1 LGAFFAPNAVE
12 GPAVAF
18 RQPVNPVPCLQN
30 FYVPPIPVLR
40 QWSSSEIELPGL
52 SGARCAP
59 EGGKDSP
66 MSINYRDLILI
77 LVAGFAEAFL
87 LWALWNFIKSSRRRP
102 ATGGSWR
109 LNEGQKTRHPA
120 RPLQDLAAAAY
131 SKPAA
136 NSEKVR
142 SIRTQLTSAR

>member
-1 LGAFFAPNAVE
+1 
-12 GPAVAF
+12 
-18 RQPVNPVPCLQN
+18 
-30 FYVPPIPVLR
+30 
-40 QWSSSEIELPGL
+40 
-52 SGARCAP
+52 
-59 EGGKDSP
+59 

-120 RPLQDLAAAAY
+120 RPLQDLPAAAY